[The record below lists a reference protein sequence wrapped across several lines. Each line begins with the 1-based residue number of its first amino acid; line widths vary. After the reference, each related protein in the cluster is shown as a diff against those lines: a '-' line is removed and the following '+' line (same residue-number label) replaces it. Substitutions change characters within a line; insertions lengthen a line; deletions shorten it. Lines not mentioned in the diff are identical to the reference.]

1 MEILGAIA
9 SSIALTQAVKGT
21 LKAVDFLR
29 QNSDMKKECEKL
41 RKEILMIDCF
51 IMQAR
56 EQTGQMMS
64 AHRLLGIAEH
74 PLVPL
79 TIQELNE
86 IAEKYSRSRKAHD
99 PKRYTDK
106 VKWFSDASKI
116 EELQERA
123 QATKSN
129 LHMAITFRVSSM
141 VDRGNVRQE
150 THNISQTLPKLLQ
163 GPHPKPENSTA
174 SLQPATEGTTIHHKP
189 ESPTTEENRVTEDS
203 KMSSISTSDRSV
215 TTIKEESFVSV
226 TTIQPLSTNSCGS
239 KCQCRCHRGQRNHA
253 GTWAGSLFYSW
264 LVRYGKAD
272 NNCQSRCRCKSSIEY
287 EFRLPN
293 WLWAGVRSSQASR
306 RPTVTFSLHLS
317 RVLKLDKSL
326 WMTMANPSLLE
337 TRIREGFVYF
347 PDDTAGNGWP
357 LLLIA
362 LSNRSSDCVE
372 ILLKLWEN
380 ILPSQGLS
388 RDIGYRLTGFQAIDT
403 ASAIDKALSF
413 VQDWE
418 EVSTTKVHTAA
429 AEGGVLGA
437 LREQPWAIN
446 ELNEYGKP
454 PIHVAVMTN
463 NFEGL
468 EQLIAAE
475 ADINRQDYFRRAP
488 LMRAARNG
496 NDTMVQTLLGYSEC
510 RRLIG
515 LKDVD
520 GETALHFAVES
531 GSPACVILLLE
542 AGASASKL
550 DIYGQTP
557 MHRLTWANKDEQE
570 IDEIIELLQARG
582 ADIESKNNY
591 GLTPTLGVCQEGNVP
606 VLRALIRAGAS
617 IGTIDSRRRGIL
629 HLATISK
636 NFDVVNNLAQ
646 QDLEGIDPQ
655 LRDLH
660 CLKLLFPLR
669 INKRTSS
676 NSISTC

>member
-116 EELQERA
+116 EGLQERA

-239 KCQCRCHRGQRNHA
+239 K
-253 GTWAGSLFYSW
+253 S
-264 LVRYGKAD
+264 
-272 NNCQSRCRCKSSIEY
+272 
-287 EFRLPN
+287 
-293 WLWAGVRSSQASR
+293 
-306 RPTVTFSLHLS
+306 
-317 RVLKLDKSL
+317 
-326 WMTMANPSLLE
+326 
-337 TRIREGFVYF
+337 
-347 PDDTAGNGWP
+347 
-357 LLLIA
+357 
-362 LSNRSSDCVE
+362 
-372 ILLKLWEN
+372 
-380 ILPSQGLS
+380 
-388 RDIGYRLTGFQAIDT
+388 
-403 ASAIDKALSF
+403 
-413 VQDWE
+413 
-418 EVSTTKVHTAA
+418 A

-496 NDTMVQTLLGYSEC
+496 NDTIVQTLLGYSEC

-655 LRDLH
+655 LRDLQYGNTP
-660 CLKLLFPLR
+660 LGSLTWIFNEYQLPKVTIPTEDQQKDFIKLYFDLLIR
-669 INKRTSS
+669 DLERH
-676 NSISTC
+676 ISTLADVQEAIEDRDLGATTELLDILIKRNKAGFRQHLVDWYRGLQSYVSDNQWDYLKKAICEEYDETSEKFDRAAIARGKTLTDPEMEEFF

>member
-116 EELQERA
+116 EGLQERA

-150 THNISQTLPKLLQ
+150 LTYYTQKTHNISQTLPKLLQ

-264 LVRYGKAD
+264 LVRY
-272 NNCQSRCRCKSSIEY
+272 
-287 EFRLPN
+287 
-293 WLWAGVRSSQASR
+293 
-306 RPTVTFSLHLS
+306 
-317 RVLKLDKSL
+317 
-326 WMTMANPSLLE
+326 
-337 TRIREGFVYF
+337 
-347 PDDTAGNGWP
+347 
-357 LLLIA
+357 
-362 LSNRSSDCVE
+362 
-372 ILLKLWEN
+372 
-380 ILPSQGLS
+380 
-388 RDIGYRLTGFQAIDT
+388 
-403 ASAIDKALSF
+403 DKALSF

-496 NDTMVQTLLGYSEC
+496 NDTIVQTLLGYSEC

-655 LRDLH
+655 LRDLQYGNTP
-660 CLKLLFPLR
+660 LGSLTWIFNEYQLPKVTIPTEDQQKDFIKLYFDLLIR
-669 INKRTSS
+669 DLERH
-676 NSISTC
+676 ISTLADVQEAIEDRDLGATTELLDILIKRNKAGFRQHLVDWYRGLQSYVSDNQWDYLKKAICEEYDETSEKFDRAAIARGKTLTDPEMEEFF